1 MPILPRQ
8 QLQIPK
14 AGYTRKVATSTWIK
28 IYIDYNNRHVRVH
41 HVDKDKD
48 DPQLREVLEST
59 TDGPNRGRKR
69 RLQGP

>member
-1 MPILPRQ
+1 MPILPRL

-14 AGYTRKVATSTWIK
+14 ARYTRKVATSAWIK

-41 HVDKDKD
+41 HGDKDKD
-48 DPQLREVLEST
+48 DPQLREVMSQRP
-59 TDGPNRGRKR
+59 DGPSRGRKR